1 MEPLPTLVWT
11 SHARASAG
19 AGKTLTL
26 TLTLRTLTNARAIGT
41 EPPRL
46 IGVCVRVCPVE
57 PTQVCCVPL
66 TTSFSLSKGSN
77 EGQLRWG
84 EKTASKG

>member
-19 AGKTLTL
+19 AGETLTL

-46 IGVCVRVCPVE
+46 IGVCVPCRADPGMLCSANHFV
-57 PTQVCCVPL
+57 L
-66 TTSFSLSKGSN
+66 SLKG
-77 EGQLRWG
+77 EQ
-84 EKTASKG
+84 

>member
-19 AGKTLTL
+19 AGETLTL

-46 IGVCVRVCPVE
+46 IGVCVCA
-57 PTQVCCVPL
+57 
-66 TTSFSLSKGSN
+66 LSS
-77 EGQLRWG
+77 RPRYVVFR
-84 EKTASKG
+84 